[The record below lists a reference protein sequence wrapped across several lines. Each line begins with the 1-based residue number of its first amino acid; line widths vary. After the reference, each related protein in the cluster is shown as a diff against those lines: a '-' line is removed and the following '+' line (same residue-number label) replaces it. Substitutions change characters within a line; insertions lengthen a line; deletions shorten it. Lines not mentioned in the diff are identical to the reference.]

1 VRDVGTDL
9 QTTQAQPPALRI
21 RETVATIQ
29 ANVQMVQH
37 VMREVMKPEVHYGKV
52 PGTEKPSL
60 WQPGAEVICL
70 AFHWATKYTT
80 EDLSSE
86 DVVRY
91 RVTCALVDRDTG
103 ALVGEGQGEAS
114 SDEEKY
120 RWRKAICRE
129 EFDAFPADR
138 RRTKFARAKG
148 GGHYTIDQ
156 VRQEPA
162 DIANTVLK
170 IAGKRGHIAAVK
182 TASGCSD
189 MFAQDLE
196 DLPAE
201 VREGMTD
208 EEKKPPKPL
217 GAAAW
222 TKLVK
227 DADEYGYTEA
237 DVVASAA
244 IAGHERPGPEMSRD
258 LAVRIFRSMRDNP
271 RVAEACEENPDDAI
285 EFNPTTGEVVDE

>member
-1 VRDVGTDL
+1 MTGTDL
-9 QTTQAQPPALRI
+9 QTSQGQPPALRI

-52 PGTEKPSL
+52 PGTDKPGL
-60 WQPGAEVICL
+60 WQPGAEVISL

-80 EDLSSE
+80 EDLSCE

-91 RVTCALVDRDTG
+91 RATCGLVSRDTG
-103 ALVGEGQGEAS
+103 SLVGEGQGEAS

-120 RWRKAICRE
+120 KWRKAVCPE
-129 EFDAFPADR
+129 EFDAVPADR
-138 RRTKFARAKG
+138 RRTKYARAKG

-170 IAGKRGHIAAVK
+170 MANKRAFIAAVK

-201 VREGMTD
+201 VREGMT
-208 EEKKPPKPL
+208 EEEEKPPKPL

-222 TKLVK
+222 TKLIK

-244 IAGHERPGPEMSRD
+244 IAGHEGAGRDMPRD

-271 RVAEACEENPDDAI
+271 RAAEEEPAHNPDDDI
-285 EFNPTTGEVVDE
+285 TFDPDTGEVGE